1 MKMLSKISG
10 IGAARAPNKAV
21 VPPVGLEP
29 THLAPEASALSAELR
44 GHASNIAVDDR
55 GNNKDADFP
64 AANGYFPNMRTRKY
78 LNFFASMDS
87 IVVSVKRRENR
98 VVRMARIGNN

>member
-1 MKMLSKISG
+1 MLRTRKM
-10 IGAARAPNKAV
+10 
-21 VPPVGLEP
+21 VPPAGLEP

-55 GNNKDADFP
+55 QNNKDAHSLV
-64 AANGYFPNMRTRKY
+64 ANGYSANKRSRKC

-87 IVVSVKRRENR
+87 MTVSVKRRQNR
-98 VVRMARIGNN
+98 VVCMPRIG

>member
-1 MKMLSKISG
+1 MAST
-10 IGAARAPNKAV
+10 KAM

-55 GNNKDADFP
+55 QNNKDADFS
-64 AANGYFPNMRTRKY
+64 AVNGYSLNNRSRKC

-87 IVVSVKRRENR
+87 IVVSVRRH
-98 VVRMARIGNN
+98 